1 MAQPQPRLLLL
12 LNPIAVQSLVSTGL
26 AMVMFGNARQHL
38 LVKEVASSGISPAS
52 VRPVTQ
58 VKIVPTVNSG
68 TTERQ
73 MVRAISVLSLFSR
86 LFWQ

>member
-1 MAQPQPRLLLL
+1 MAQPQLRLLLL
-12 LNPIAVQSLVSTGL
+12 LNPIAVQSLVSIGL

-38 LVKEVASSGISPAS
+38 LVKEVASSEISPAS

-58 VKIVPTVNSG
+58 VKIVPTVHSG
-68 TTERQ
+68 TTEPQ
-73 MVRAISVLSLFSR
+73 MVRAISVLSQFLR